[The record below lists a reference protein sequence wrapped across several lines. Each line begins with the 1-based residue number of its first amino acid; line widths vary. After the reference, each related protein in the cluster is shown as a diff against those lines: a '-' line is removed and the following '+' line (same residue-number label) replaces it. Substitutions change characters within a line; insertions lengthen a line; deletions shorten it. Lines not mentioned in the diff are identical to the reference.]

1 MVMEQ
6 MQQLSN
12 YEEKVKIGTHC
23 PQAVVETKFYNQFPH
38 CTEET
43 TWPKPQ
49 KNFNIFGIVGID
61 AKILVT

>member
-49 KNFNIFGIVGID
+49 KTSTFL
-61 AKILVT
+61 ALLV